1 MRYGNKSF
9 QHINESEKRQILS
22 LYKKMDLQNIFETK
36 KYKTDIQE
44 LISDFSKSLNTQ
56 RRYLSALFINL
67 PVNESIVILNNIKED
82 SVKNLFG
89 QNKVVLENY
98 NRFYNNLLTEESLSP
113 IDELDRFHKFLSES
127 ISIELDRINE
137 QFMDYIQSAASQV
150 GDAMYQGAQVVG
162 NQIKQGATAVYD
174 AGKQAVDTA
183 TQWLNYATDYIVKVG
198 VGPFMESLRG
208 HLFSAKGT
216 AIQILVSLTGP
227 ATAGI
232 GPAMVTGIWCIM
244 GLYDMYQISQGVDGA
259 WANFIIDV
267 ICALTAGSLGNVLGK
282 FVGVAG
288 KSLMQALE
296 GLIAKGLG
304 PYVIPVIYG
313 LKKATTTVIGWFK
326 WGSEFAKSK
335 LGMGWLSGKINVAIE
350 SMNTLVEKIA
360 SLLGKGAVVT
370 TSTVASLIP
379 GAVLRTAGALAA
391 KVNPQVF
398 GNLANLS
405 AQEVGLFAGQTLE
418 RGVLKA
424 IEKEANSRF
433 KEEPTR
439 KLLEYVDGAFGTA
452 YSDAYLAYLGGKKMF
467 KYQNG
472 KYVSAAENT
481 ANTIRG
487 QYDYTQTQAGRVQQ
501 GVGAVLGDKPT
512 SAQTSKVQG
521 VAGKTV
527 SNQQAKNIKA
537 KVGA

>member
-56 RRYLSALFINL
+56 KRYLSALFINL

-89 QNKVVLENY
+89 KNKVVLENY
-98 NRFYNNLLTEESLSP
+98 NTLYNNLLTEESLNP

-150 GDAMYQGAQVVG
+150 GDALYQGAQVVG
-162 NQIKQGATAVYD
+162 NTVKQGATAVYD

-198 VGPFMESLRG
+198 VGPFMESLRSA
-208 HLFSAKGT
+208 LFSVAGT

-232 GPAMVTGIWCIM
+232 GPAIVTGIWCIL
-244 GLYDMYQISQGVDGA
+244 GLYDMYQISQGKDGA

-304 PYVIPVIYG
+304 PYVIPVMYVI
-313 LKKATTTVIGWFK
+313 KKATTTVVGWFK
-326 WGSEFAKSK
+326 WGAEFAKSK
-335 LGMGWLSGKINVAIE
+335 LGMGWLSGKINIAIDG
-350 SMNTLVEKIA
+350 MNTLVEKIA

-370 TSTVASLIP
+370 TSTLASLVP

-418 RGVLKA
+418 KGVLKA
-424 IEKEANSRF
+424 IEKEANARF
-433 KEEPTR
+433 REEPTR
-439 KLLEYVDGAFGTA
+439 KLLEYVDGTFGTA
-452 YSDAYLAYLGGKKMF
+452 YSDAYLAYLGGRKMF
-467 KYQNG
+467 KFQNG
-472 KYVSAAENT
+472 KYVSAVENT
-481 ANTIRG
+481 ANAIRG
-487 QYDYTQTQAGRVQQ
+487 QIDYTENQQQKIQQ
-501 GVGAVLGDKPT
+501 GVGAIAGERP
-512 SAQTSKVQG
+512 STSKLSQNIGTAKKVSSQVQNTL
-521 VAGKTV
+521 K
-527 SNQQAKNIKA
+527 S
-537 KVGA
+537 KVGT